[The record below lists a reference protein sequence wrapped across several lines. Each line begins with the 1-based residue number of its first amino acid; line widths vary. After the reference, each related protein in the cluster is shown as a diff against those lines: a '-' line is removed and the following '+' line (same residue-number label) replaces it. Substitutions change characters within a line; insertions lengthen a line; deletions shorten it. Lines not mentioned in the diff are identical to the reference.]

1 MAALVT
7 PLATWLSALVT
18 TAATVLHSERV
29 GAELGEAEYP
39 PANADRTFD
48 LRYTGSTLMPF
59 AGACR
64 RLHVRFD
71 LRICYRYDLDL
82 ALAGTDADDGVSRTS
97 IARLRAADDAAVIRE
112 ACLNPALYGAASNGA
127 VVQQVIPS
135 DHTIDDP
142 GDGSLVATLPVVLV
156 ASYSAAAVTVGA
168 AMT

>member
-1 MAALVT
+1 M
-7 PLATWLSALVT
+7 
-18 TAATVLHSERV
+18 
-29 GAELGEAEYP
+29 
-39 PANADRTFD
+39 
-48 LRYTGSTLMPF
+48 
-59 AGACR
+59 
-64 RLHVRFD
+64 
-71 LRICYRYDLDL
+71 
-82 ALAGTDADDGVSRTS
+82 
-97 IARLRAADDAAVIRE
+97 IRE